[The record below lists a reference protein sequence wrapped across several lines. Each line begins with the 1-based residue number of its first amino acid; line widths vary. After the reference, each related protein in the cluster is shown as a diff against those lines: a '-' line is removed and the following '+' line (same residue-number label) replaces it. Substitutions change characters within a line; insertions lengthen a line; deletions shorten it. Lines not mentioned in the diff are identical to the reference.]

1 MPGCLETT
9 VAITPENLQA
19 IVQILCKLLRDSEEP
34 RIRAK
39 AALSLGKLGI
49 ESAIPEL
56 DRAASTDPDIQ
67 VRVSAIDALVF
78 IAKPELVILM
88 TEPSKNQNTFH
99 INQVGSI
106 NNDEVNVQGDM
117 VGFQYNY
124 TFSEPKQ
131 AEAVSEVSELLQD
144 IRQQYPQASEA
155 EILEIIQR
163 GLATM
168 HQENQNKWR
177 RWVDLLSLVFAGGVE
192 AIKIVAPA
200 LGIPIAMAQRL
211 YEIYDRNRNQL
222 PGN

>member
-1 MPGCLETT
+1 M
-9 VAITPENLQA
+9 AITPENQQA

-39 AALSLGKLGI
+39 AAVSLGKLGI

-56 DRAASTDPDIQ
+56 DHAVSTDPDIQ
-67 VRVSAIDALVF
+67 VCLSAMDALVL
-78 IAKPELVILM
+78 IAKPELITLM
-88 TEPSKNQNTFH
+88 TEPSKNQNTWN

-124 TFSEPKQ
+124 TFPDPKQ
-131 AEAVSEVSELLQD
+131 AEAVSEFSQQLQN
-144 IRQQYPQASEA
+144 IRQQYPEASEA
-155 EILEIIQR
+155 EIIDIIQR
-163 GLATM
+163 ALATIYQDNP
-168 HQENQNKWR
+168 QEWR
-177 RWVDLLSLVFAGGVE
+177 GWVDLLSLVFAGGVE
-192 AIKIVAPA
+192 GIKIVAPA

>member
-1 MPGCLETT
+1 

-19 IVQILCKLLRDSEEP
+19 IVQILCKLLRNSEEP
-34 RIRAK
+34 IVRAK

-67 VRVSAIDALVF
+67 VRVSAIDALLL
-78 IAKPELVILM
+78 IAKPELAAIM
-88 TEPSKNQNTFH
+88 TEPSKNQPTFH
-99 INQVGSI
+99 INQVGNI
-106 NNDEVNVQGDM
+106 NTGDVKVERDM
-117 VGFQYNY
+117 VGIQYNY
-124 TFSEPKQ
+124 TFPEPKQ

-155 EILEIIQR
+155 EILDIIQS

-168 HQENQNKWR
+168 HQESPQKWR
-177 RWVDLLSLVFAGGVE
+177 RWVDILSVVFAGGVE

-200 LGIPIAMAQRL
+200 LGIPIEIAKRL

-222 PGN
+222 PRN

>member
-1 MPGCLETT
+1 M
-9 VAITPENLQA
+9 AITPEKQQA

-39 AALSLGKLGI
+39 AAVSLGKLGI

-56 DRAASTDPDIQ
+56 YQAVSTDPDIQ
-67 VRVSAIDALVF
+67 VCLSAIDALVL
-78 IAKPELVILM
+78 IAKPELITLM

-124 TFSEPKQ
+124 TFPDPKQ
-131 AEAVSEVSELLQD
+131 AEAVSQVSRVIQD
-144 IRQQYPQASEA
+144 IRQQNPQASET
-155 EILEIIQR
+155 ETIDIIER

-168 HQENQNKWR
+168 HQENPQKWR
-177 RWVDLLSLVFAGGVE
+177 RWVDILSVVFAGGVE
-192 AIKIVAPA
+192 GIKIVAPA

>member
-1 MPGCLETT
+1 

-19 IVQILCKLLRDSEEP
+19 IVQILCKLLRNSEEP
-34 RIRAK
+34 IIRAK

-67 VRVSAIDALVF
+67 VRVSAIDALLL
-78 IAKPELVILM
+78 IAKPELAAIM
-88 TEPSKNQNTFH
+88 TEPSKNQPTFH
-99 INQVGSI
+99 INQVGNI
-106 NNDEVNVQGDM
+106 NTGDVNVERDM
-117 VGFQYNY
+117 VGIQYNY
-124 TFSEPKQ
+124 TFPEPKQ

-155 EILEIIQR
+155 EILDIIQS

-168 HQENQNKWR
+168 HQENPQKWR
-177 RWVDLLSLVFAGGVE
+177 RWVDILSVVFAGGVE
-192 AIKIVAPA
+192 AIKIIAPA
-200 LGIPIAMAQRL
+200 LGIPIEIAKRL

>member
-1 MPGCLETT
+1 M
-9 VAITPENLQA
+9 AITPENQQA
-19 IVQILCKLLRDSEEP
+19 IFQILCKLLRDSEEP
-34 RIRAK
+34 IIRAK

-49 ESAIPEL
+49 ELAIPEL
-56 DRAASTDPDIQ
+56 DQAASTDPDIQ
-67 VRVSAIDALVF
+67 VRLSAIDALIL
-78 IAKPELVILM
+78 IAKPELAAIM
-88 TEPSKNQNTFH
+88 TEPSKNQPTFH
-99 INQVGSI
+99 IHQVGQI
-106 NNDEVNVQGDM
+106 NSGDVNVERDM

-124 TFSEPKQ
+124 TFPEPKQ

-155 EILEIIQR
+155 EILDIIQS

-168 HQENQNKWR
+168 HQNNPQKWR
-177 RWVDLLSLVFAGGVE
+177 GWVELLSVVFAGGIE

-211 YEIYDRNRNQL
+211 YEIYDRNRQQL

>member
-1 MPGCLETT
+1 M
-9 VAITPENLQA
+9 AISPENLQA
-19 IVQILCKLLRDSEEP
+19 IVQILCKLLRNSEEP
-34 RIRAK
+34 IIRAK

-67 VRVSAIDALVF
+67 VRLSAIDALVL
-78 IAKPELVILM
+78 IAKPELITLM
-88 TEPSKNQNTFH
+88 TEPSKNQNTWN

-124 TFSEPKQ
+124 TFPDPKQ
-131 AEAVSEVSELLQD
+131 AEAVSQVSRVIQD
-144 IRQQYPQASEA
+144 IRQQNPQASET
-155 EILEIIQR
+155 ETIDIIER

-168 HQENQNKWR
+168 HQENPQKWR
-177 RWVDLLSLVFAGGVE
+177 RWVDILSVVFAGGVE

-200 LGIPIAMAQRL
+200 LGIPIAITQRL
-211 YEIYDRNRNQL
+211 YEIYDRNRNKL

>member
-1 MPGCLETT
+1 M
-9 VAITPENLQA
+9 AITPENQQA
-19 IVQILCKLLRDSEEP
+19 IFQILCKLLRDSEEP
-34 RIRAK
+34 IIRAQ

-49 ESAIPEL
+49 ELAIPEL

-67 VRVSAIDALVF
+67 VRLSAIDALVL
-78 IAKPELVILM
+78 IAKPELITLM
-88 TEPSKNQNTFH
+88 TEPSKNQNTWN

-124 TFSEPKQ
+124 TFPDPKQ
-131 AEAVSEVSELLQD
+131 AEAVSQVSRVIQD
-144 IRQQYPQASEA
+144 IRQQNPQASET
-155 EILEIIQR
+155 ETIDIIER

-168 HQENQNKWR
+168 HQENPQKWR
-177 RWVDLLSLVFAGGVE
+177 RWVDILSVVFAGGVE
-192 AIKIVAPA
+192 GIKIVAPA

>member
-1 MPGCLETT
+1 M
-9 VAITPENLQA
+9 AITPENQQA

-56 DRAASTDPDIQ
+56 SQAASTDPDIQ
-67 VRVSAIDALVF
+67 VRLSAIDAIVL
-78 IAKPELVILM
+78 IAKPELITLM
-88 TEPSKNQNTFH
+88 TEQSKNQNTWN
-99 INQVGSI
+99 ITQVGSI
-106 NNDEVNVQGDM
+106 NNDEVNVQRDM

-124 TFSEPKQ
+124 TFPDPKQ
-131 AEAVSEVSELLQD
+131 AEAVSEFSQQLQN
-144 IRQQYPQASEA
+144 IRQQYPEASEA
-155 EILEIIQR
+155 EILDMIQSA
-163 GLATM
+163 LATTY
-168 HQENQNKWR
+168 QENPQEWR
-177 RWVDLLSLVFAGGVE
+177 GWVDLLSLVFAGGVE
-192 AIKIVAPA
+192 GIKIVAPA

>member
-1 MPGCLETT
+1 M
-9 VAITPENLQA
+9 AITPENQQA

-39 AALSLGKLGI
+39 AAVSLGKLGI
-49 ESAIPEL
+49 ESAISEL
-56 DRAASTDPDIQ
+56 CQAASADPDIQ
-67 VRVSAIDALVF
+67 VCLSAMDALVL
-78 IAKPELVILM
+78 IAKPELITLM
-88 TEPSKNQNTFH
+88 TEPSKNPNTFH

-124 TFSEPKQ
+124 AFPNPKQ
-131 AEAVSEVSELLQD
+131 AEAVSEFSQQLQN
-144 IRQQYPQASEA
+144 IRQQYPEASEA
-155 EILEIIQR
+155 EIIDIIQR
-163 GLATM
+163 ALATIYQDNP
-168 HQENQNKWR
+168 QEWR
-177 RWVDLLSLVFAGGVE
+177 GWVDLLSLVFAGGVE
-192 AIKIVAPA
+192 GIKIVAPA